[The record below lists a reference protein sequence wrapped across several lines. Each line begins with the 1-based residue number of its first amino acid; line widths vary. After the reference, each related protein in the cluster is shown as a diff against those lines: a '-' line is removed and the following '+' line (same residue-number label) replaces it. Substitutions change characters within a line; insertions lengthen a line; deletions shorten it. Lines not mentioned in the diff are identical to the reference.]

1 MAAIELATSW
11 RYVTEPMLRDQSLL
25 SSALLC
31 ECVCVCGL
39 AGSELACW
47 CGLLPIKTICQSEIY
62 MTASIKNKNEE
73 QTKKKNQRRKTRE
86 LLPNDIRG

>member
-31 ECVCVCGL
+31 VCECVCGL

-73 QTKKKNQRRKTRE
+73 QTNEKKKTKEKDKRTAAK
-86 LLPNDIRG
+86 